1 MNFEMIPPGELD
13 KYVTDP
19 NAMII
24 DLRTPEEYMET
35 HIKNAIN
42 IPYERIQGCC
52 MFPKGMWL
60 ILYCE
65 RGGTS
70 LTAAKELA
78 ARGYRV
84 KTVVGGILA
93 YRGKMTERY

>member
-19 NAMII
+19 NALII
-24 DLRTPEEYMET
+24 DLRTPEEYVEM

-42 IPYERIQGCC
+42 IPFERIGGCC
-52 MFPKGMWL
+52 MFPREMWL

-70 LTAAKELA
+70 LTAAKQLA
-78 ARGYRV
+78 AKGYRV
-84 KTVVGGILA
+84 KTVVGGILS
-93 YRGKMTERY
+93 YRGKMTEMY